1 MVILAT
7 VPFFSYNNKMY
18 KYMKIVSKKFI
29 NTKKGVTLMEI
40 MTALLI
46 LAFAFLP
53 IIGVI
58 GTSTKDTDVANSV
71 VFAQTTARNILD
83 TLLDD
88 VPFNSIIITDKS
100 KNYIARIEGY
110 NGYDPDSFLDMIGA
124 KDAEATGEVFDERG
138 IKYDV
143 TIYAF
148 PISAH
153 QGKEHDVTNEL
164 LFSYMPRPQYE
175 GDTSEKNDK
184 WYTYSEGGIYRQ
196 NDSPDPYTIEVA
208 TTTKNAYELGARQNN
223 NSSEYYIMKKI
234 VFQMTWTSRDGH
246 DRRLELYTM
255 KANLDSDGKQ

>member
-18 KYMKIVSKKFI
+18 KYMKILTRKFI
-29 NTKKGVTLMEI
+29 NPKKGVTLMEI

-88 VPFNSIIITDKS
+88 VPFNSIVATGKDKQ
-100 KNYIARIEGY
+100 YIAKIEKY
-110 NGYDPDSFLDMIGA
+110 KDYEPESFLSMIGA
-124 KDAEATGEVFDERG
+124 STEEAKGELFDERG
-138 IKYDV
+138 QKYDV
-143 TIYAF
+143 FIYAF
-148 PISAH
+148 PISAS
-153 QGKEHDVTNEL
+153 KTKDHDVNNEL
-164 LFSYMPRPQYE
+164 LFSYMPRPLYE
-175 GDTSEKNDK
+175 GETINQNEK
-184 WYTYSEGGIYRQ
+184 WYTYTPAGAHRQ
-196 NDSPDPYTIEVA
+196 IDSLDPYDIEVA
-208 TTTKNAYELGARQNN
+208 TATKNAYELGARQNN
-223 NSSEYYIMKKI
+223 NTTEYYIMKKI

-255 KANLDSDGKQ
+255 KANLDSDGKE